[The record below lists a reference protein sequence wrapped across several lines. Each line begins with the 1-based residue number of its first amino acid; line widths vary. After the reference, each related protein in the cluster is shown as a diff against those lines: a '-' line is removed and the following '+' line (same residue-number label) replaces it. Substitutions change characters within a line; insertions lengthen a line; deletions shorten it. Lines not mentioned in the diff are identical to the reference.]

1 MSVLLGAMPWPTA
14 DETIDQNAR
23 RIEGHRRCG
32 RCGWLAV
39 ATGLA
44 GGDRIDGAEHV
55 AAAVV
60 LDHRRGGA
68 GLVDGD
74 GDERAGEEALVEL
87 PRGAVDIER
96 AVLADAATR
105 ADGERGREL
114 VLVDRTRDGARPCL
128 GRRPA
133 EQPAVR
139 RTMYR

>member
-1 MSVLLGAMPWPTA
+1 MSVLLGAMPGRAT
-14 DETIDQNAR
+14 DETVDQNAR

-44 GGDRIDGAEHV
+44 GGDRIDGAQHV

-87 PRGAVDIER
+87 PRGTGDVER
-96 AVLADAATR
+96 AVLADAATG
-105 ADGERGREL
+105 AGGERGREL
-114 VLVDRTRDGARPCL
+114 VLVDRTQGGVGPRL

-133 EQPAVR
+133 E
-139 RTMYR
+139 